1 MSFATCYYILQSY
14 LEGNILHFYNP
25 SNSFQIIYHY
35 HICIDTN
42 WKLVKNK
49 WEAIAYGNWNVE
61 GIDHVSLIIWQ
72 EHIPSFDG
80 IPPLY
85 EHKLYIHNVP

>member
-25 SNSFQIIYHY
+25 SNYHY